1 MGLNEHHTTQVVG
14 YMRFSRF
21 KRKEVVKSIN
31 TCFDDVISS
40 RVMQEST
47 FTQEEVMQLMSSLE
61 NQIKMDVEGDL
72 AYAMHTNLLL
82 LRQLFGQSEK
92 WHLKLNA
99 DISQLENS

>member
-1 MGLNEHHTTQVVG
+1 
-14 YMRFSRF
+14 
-21 KRKEVVKSIN
+21 
-31 TCFDDVISS
+31 
-40 RVMQEST
+40 
-47 FTQEEVMQLMSSLE
+47 MQLVCVQVLQILSSLE
-61 NQIKMDVEGDL
+61 DQIKMDVEGDL